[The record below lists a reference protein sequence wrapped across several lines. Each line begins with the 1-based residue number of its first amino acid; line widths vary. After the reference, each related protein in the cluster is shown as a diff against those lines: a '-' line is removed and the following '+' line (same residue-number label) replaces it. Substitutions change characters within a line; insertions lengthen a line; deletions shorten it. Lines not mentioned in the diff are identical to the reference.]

1 MKQKNNTETDTLID
15 SSRNRFDLE
24 EDIYNCWNVVSDI
37 RELHRSMLDRR
48 EMSEDE
54 ISNYLLGL
62 ETIYKVKFE
71 RLQETFEEL
80 VRSGAFKNVYDSNEN

>member
-15 SSRNRFDLE
+15 SSRNRFHLE
-24 EDIYNCWNVVSDI
+24 EDIYNCWNVVADI

-48 EMSEDE
+48 AMSEDE

-62 ETIYKVKFE
+62 ETIYEVKFE
-71 RLQETFEEL
+71 RLQETFEQL
-80 VRSGAFKNVYDSNEN
+80 VRSGAFKKVYDSNEN

>member
-1 MKQKNNTETDTLID
+1 MNIKNTNALID
-15 SSRNRFDLE
+15 SDRNYFHLE
-24 EDIYNCWNVVSDI
+24 EDIYNCWNIVGDI
-37 RELHRSMLDRR
+37 RELHRSMVDRR

-62 ETIYKVKFE
+62 ETIYEVKFE

-80 VRSGAFKNVYDSNEN
+80 VRKGAFTETKFED